1 MKKLLLSTM
10 ALLTAAISMSSQ
22 AIEVT
27 IDNTTNATVVFAF
40 SYLNDQKDKS
50 LDPDWFVEGWYNVNP
65 HQKAL
70 VNLPSDNDVYYLY
83 AEFSNGKK
91 LEGGKGSIKL
101 MVNDRSFSYKQKE
114 VPKKLT
120 RQATFLRARCNQGKS
135 LIKIN

>member
-10 ALLTAAISMSSQ
+10 ALLTAAISMPSQ

-50 LDPDWFVEGWYNVNP
+50 LDPDWLVEGWYNVNP

-83 AEFSNGKK
+83 AEFSNGC
-91 LEGGKGSIKL
+91 LLYTSPSPR
-101 MVNDRSFSYKQKE
+101 DR
-114 VPKKLT
+114 
-120 RQATFLRARCNQGKS
+120 G
-135 LIKIN
+135 